1 VERKEF
7 KLAKFGGTDT
17 GWTVSRIH
25 GSTDDALPLYYCS
38 SHYIWRK
45 SISNTKPG
53 EILTNITARG
63 KGYGVPF
70 KGTVDGLG
78 DLDDLVATACGIG
91 GLDLHRGH
99 SPIQSV
105 LEAFLGISHQQMHIY
120 MERDGLN
127 LAGTC
132 EALGIL
138 PENLIQTLTNSF
150 EPFVDQGVALGLI
163 TEVEKHDWIERIKTA
178 FHTRVYWTG

>member
-1 VERKEF
+1 M
-7 KLAKFGGTDT
+7 A
-17 GWTVSRIH
+17 
-25 GSTDDALPLYYCS
+25 
-38 SHYIWRK
+38 
-45 SISNTKPG
+45 ISNKKPG
-53 EILTNITARG
+53 EILVNITARG

-70 KGTVDGLG
+70 KGTVDQIS
-78 DLDDLVATACGIG
+78 DLEDLVATAGGIG

-105 LEAFLGISHQQMHIY
+105 LEAFLGISHEQMHVY

-132 EALGIL
+132 EVLGIS

-150 EPFVDQGVALGLI
+150 VPFVDQGVALGLI
-163 TEVEKHDWIERIKTA
+163 TQVESLEWIDRLKTA
-178 FHTRVYWTG
+178 FHNRVYWRG

>member
-1 VERKEF
+1 MGSYVQ
-7 KLAKFGGTDT
+7 G
-17 GWTVSRIH
+17 RI
-25 GSTDDALPLYYCS
+25 A
-38 SHYIWRK
+38 
-45 SISNTKPG
+45 ISNKKPG
-53 EILTNITARG
+53 EILVNITARG

-70 KGTVDGLG
+70 KGTVDRIS
-78 DLDDLVATACGIG
+78 DLEDLVVTAYGIG

-105 LEAFLGISHQQMHIY
+105 LEAFLGISHEQMHVY

-132 EALGIL
+132 EVLGIL

-150 EPFVDQGVALGLI
+150 EPFVDQA
-163 TEVEKHDWIERIKTA
+163 VEKGIITQAERLVWIERVRTE
-178 FHTRVYWTG
+178 FHYRVYWSG

>member
-1 VERKEF
+1 MRN
-7 KLAKFGGTDT
+7 
-17 GWTVSRIH
+17 
-25 GSTDDALPLYYCS
+25 P
-38 SHYIWRK
+38 
-45 SISNTKPG
+45 ISNKKPG

-70 KGTVDGLG
+70 KGSVDQLS
-78 DLDDLVATACGIG
+78 DLEDLVATASGIG

-105 LEAFLGISHQQMHIY
+105 LEEFLGISHAQMHVY

-132 EALGIL
+132 EVLGIL
-138 PENLIQTLTNSF
+138 PENLIQPLTNSF
-150 EPFVDQGVALGLI
+150 EPDVDQGVACGLI
-163 TEVEKHDWIERIKTA
+163 SQVEKSIWLERVKNE
-178 FHTRVYWTG
+178 FHNRVHWTG

>member
-1 VERKEF
+1 MAIPNKN
-7 KLAKFGGTDT
+7 A
-17 GWTVSRIH
+17 
-25 GSTDDALPLYYCS
+25 
-38 SHYIWRK
+38 
-45 SISNTKPG
+45 G
-53 EILTNITARG
+53 EILVNITAKG

-70 KGTVDGLG
+70 KGTVDRVS
-78 DLDDLVATACGIG
+78 DLEDLVATASGIG

-105 LEAFLGISHQQMHIY
+105 LEEFLGISHEQMHIY

-132 EALGIL
+132 GALGIP

-150 EPFVDQGVALGLI
+150 EPYVDQGVALGI
-163 TEVEKHDWIERIKTA
+163 VTPAEKLEWIDRVKTA
-178 FHTRVYWTG
+178 FHSRVYWNG

>member
-1 VERKEF
+1 MQ
-7 KLAKFGGTDT
+7 
-17 GWTVSRIH
+17 
-25 GSTDDALPLYYCS
+25 
-38 SHYIWRK
+38 K
-45 SISNTKPG
+45 SDSNRKPG
-53 EILTNITARG
+53 EILTNITAKG

-70 KGTVDGLG
+70 KGSVDQLS
-78 DLDDLVATACGIG
+78 DLEDLVATASGID

-105 LEAFLGISHQQMHIY
+105 LEVFLGISHEQMHVY

-138 PENLIQTLTNSF
+138 PDNLIQTLTNSF
-150 EPFVDQGVALGLI
+150 EPYVDQGVAQGLI
-163 TEVEKHDWIERIKTA
+163 TQTEKREWIDRVKSE
-178 FHTRVYWTG
+178 FHNRVHWTG

>member
-1 VERKEF
+1 VQ
-7 KLAKFGGTDT
+7 
-17 GWTVSRIH
+17 
-25 GSTDDALPLYYCS
+25 
-38 SHYIWRK
+38 K
-45 SISNTKPG
+45 SDSNRKPG
-53 EILTNITARG
+53 EILTNITAKG

-70 KGTVDGLG
+70 KGSVDQLS
-78 DLDDLVATACGIG
+78 DLEDLVATASGID

-105 LEAFLGISHQQMHIY
+105 LEVFLGISHEQMHVY

-138 PENLIQTLTNSF
+138 PDNLIQTLTNSF
-150 EPFVDQGVALGLI
+150 EPYVDQGVAQGLI
-163 TEVEKHDWIERIKTA
+163 TQAEKREWIDRVKAE
-178 FHTRVYWTG
+178 FHNRVHWTG

>member
-1 VERKEF
+1 MQSK
-7 KLAKFGGTDT
+7 
-17 GWTVSRIH
+17 
-25 GSTDDALPLYYCS
+25 
-38 SHYIWRK
+38 
-45 SISNTKPG
+45 KPG

-70 KGTVDGLG
+70 KGKVEQLC
-78 DLDDLVATACGIG
+78 DLEDLVATAAGIG

-105 LEAFLGISHQQMHIY
+105 LEVFLGISHEQMHIY

-132 EALGIL
+132 DALGIL

-150 EPFVDQGVALGLI
+150 EPFVDQGVAVGII
-163 TEVEKHDWIERIKTA
+163 TQTEKLEWIDRVKTQ
-178 FHTRVYWTG
+178 FHTRVHWRG

>member
-1 VERKEF
+1 MLSCASEF
-7 KLAKFGGTDT
+7 VIHETLAIVYLSDTIVISKLISWG
-17 GWTVSRIH
+17 I
-25 GSTDDALPLYYCS
+25 
-38 SHYIWRK
+38 
-45 SISNTKPG
+45 SISNNNPG

-70 KGTVDGLG
+70 KGKVDQLS
-78 DLDDLVATACGIG
+78 DLEDLVATAGGIG

-105 LEAFLGISHQQMHIY
+105 LEVFLGISHEQMHVY
-120 MERDGLN
+120 MERDKLN

-138 PENLIQTLTNSF
+138 PENLVQTLTNSF
-150 EPFVDQGVALGLI
+150 EPYIDQGVALGLI
-163 TEVEKHDWIERIKTA
+163 TKVDKPEWIDRVKSEFRN
-178 FHTRVYWTG
+178 RVYWSEK